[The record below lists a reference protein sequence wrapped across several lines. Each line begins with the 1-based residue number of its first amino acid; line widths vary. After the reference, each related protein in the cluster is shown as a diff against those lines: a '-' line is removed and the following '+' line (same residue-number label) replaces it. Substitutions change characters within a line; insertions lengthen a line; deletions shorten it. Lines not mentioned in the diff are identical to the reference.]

1 MGKMGWLRW
10 VWVLSAVTL
19 CVGTGAQTVEL
30 SKDERLQKPI
40 TVREPFIPL
49 KPLLT
54 QLSKELG
61 VSLSASTEIA
71 EDKVC
76 LLVRERPAHEVLQR
90 LADTLRYEWH
100 HSQTTNGYRL
110 YQPLPERSREQQLRQ
125 ALLQARR
132 QAFERPLRLLIDLAR
147 RYRWEELSA
156 LSEQDKQRLSAEQR
170 EILTK
175 LNDMSVYAT
184 ARVMGDFRV
193 SEWQRLWQGE
203 PLVFSSAPQAGELPL
218 AAALADLLLEPRTMQ
233 VRVRTIPE
241 SGSKDPTP
249 QAVRLILRWDAW
261 RGQLTIETERYHH
274 ESSKGMTTPRSV
286 SSSSRVLNAS
296 SFKSL
301 KRGAE
306 AQSPPLLD
314 DHPLN
319 KVWREWAN
327 VTERLTP
334 SRQAS
339 GTPER
344 LTLPLFLQRS
354 PLAALIELSQRYGL
368 DLYADA
374 YRLEPMREAVSLTR
388 SSVPAT
394 PLTSGLPQIQRL
406 FWLRQE
412 GETLMARHKDHFWL
426 RPSEIPEDWLR
437 PLEAKKGSAPTDKPS
452 AQPAITLDEW
462 ARLADSLNE
471 LQLERLVGLPLVSA
485 LSVSTSSTLNLR
497 AVAHASPALRF
508 WASLAP
514 QQRQA
519 ALKGERLLW
528 RQLSPL
534 QRQRFQQALHAPPT
548 SYLVPGFY
556 TPTITQKITT
566 TFAIPIA
573 PADSEEPFFSMG
585 AWGSGQVKVIAKRFE
600 LSPSDPSASSGG
612 EYAPMEVARNAFSFI
627 FADPARYR
635 PYLFA
640 PESSD

>member
-1 MGKMGWLRW
+1 
-10 VWVLSAVTL
+10 
-19 CVGTGAQTVEL
+19 VEL
-30 SKDERLQKPI
+30 SKDERLQKLI
-40 TVREPFIPL
+40 TVREPLIPL

-54 QLSKELG
+54 QLSKELD
-61 VSLSASTEIA
+61 VSLSVSPEIA
-71 EDKVC
+71 DDKVC
-76 LLVRERPAHEVLQR
+76 LLVRARPAHEVLQR

-100 HSQTTNGYRL
+100 PSQATNGYRL
-110 YQPLPERSREQQLRQ
+110 YQPLPDRSREQQLRQ

-184 ARVMGDFRV
+184 ARVMGDFRA

-203 PLVFSSAPQAGELPL
+203 PLVFSSTPQAGEFPL
-218 AAALADLLLEPRTMQ
+218 AAALAALLLEPHTTQ
-233 VRVRTIPE
+233 VRARAIPE
-241 SGSKDPTP
+241 SGSKEPP
-249 QAVRLILRWDAW
+249 QQAVRLILRWDAW
-261 RGQLTIETERYHH
+261 RGQLTIETERYHL
-274 ESSKGMTTPRSV
+274 ESSKGMTAPRSV

-344 LTLPLFLQRS
+344 LTLPAFLQRS

-368 DLYADA
+368 NLYADA
-374 YRLEPMREAVSLTR
+374 YRLEPMREAISLTR

-437 PLEAKKGSAPTDKPS
+437 PLEAKKQHATSEKS
-452 AQPAITLDEW
+452 RSQPAITLDEW
-462 ARLADSLNE
+462 ARLADSLSE
-471 LQLERLVGLPLVSA
+471 LQLERLIGLPLVSE
-485 LSVSTSSTLNLR
+485 LPFSTSSTLNLR
-497 AVAHASPALRF
+497 AVAHAAPALRF
-508 WASLAP
+508 WASLTP

-519 ALKGERLLW
+519 ALKGERLFW

-534 QRQRFQQALHAPPT
+534 QRQRFQQALHAPPPP
-548 SYLVPGFY
+548 YLSPGVSASAI
-556 TPTITQKITT
+556 PQAMIMT
-566 TFAIPIA
+566 TFATQLEPSDIIQ
-573 PADSEEPFFSMG
+573 EPFFMLQSLG
-585 AWGSGQVKVIAKRFE
+585 TGKVKVIAKRLE
-600 LSPSDPSASSGG
+600 LSPSDPSASPNEGH
-612 EYAPMEVARNAFSFI
+612 PQMEQTMQAFSFL
-627 FADPARYR
+627 FVDPVRSR

-640 PESSD
+640 PEP

>member
-1 MGKMGWLRW
+1 MHRTRW
-10 VWVLSAVTL
+10 FRWMWVLSVVALWIGAHAQAVDL
-19 CVGTGAQTVEL
+19 RQ
-30 SKDERLQKPI
+30 DERLQKPI
-40 TVREPFIPL
+40 TLREPLIPL
-49 KPLLT
+49 KQLLS

-90 LADTLRYEWH
+90 LASTLRCAWQPA
-100 HSQTTNGYRL
+100 QTTDGYRL
-110 YQPLPERSREQQLRQ
+110 YQPLAERTREQQLRQ

-132 QAFERPLRLLIDLAR
+132 QVFERPLRLLIELAR
-147 RYRWEELSA
+147 RYRWEELSG
-156 LSEQDKQRLSAEQR
+156 LNEQEKQRLSAEQR
-170 EILTK
+170 AMLNK
-175 LNDMSVYAT
+175 LHDVSVYAM
-184 ARVMGDFRV
+184 ARVMGDFRA

-203 PLVFSSAPQAGELPL
+203 QLVFSSAPQTGEFPL
-218 AAALADLLLEPRTMQ
+218 AASLAALLLEPRTTQ
-233 VRVRTIPE
+233 VQARTIPE
-241 SGSKDPTP
+241 AGSKEPTQ

-261 RGQLTIETERYHH
+261 RGQLTIETERYA
-274 ESSKGMTTPRSV
+274 SKGLAPRS
-286 SSSSRVLNAS
+286 SASSSRVLNAS
-296 SFKSL
+296 SFSASIGKEA
-301 KRGAE
+301 AE
-306 AQSPPLLD
+306 PSPPLLD

-327 VTERLTP
+327 VSERLTP
-334 SRQAS
+334 SRRAS

-344 LTLPLFLQRS
+344 LALPAFLQRS
-354 PLAALIELSQRYGL
+354 PLAALIELSLRYGL

-374 YRLEPMREAVSLTR
+374 YRLEPVREAISFAR
-388 SSVPAT
+388 PSSTVPF
-394 PLTSGLPQIQRL
+394 TSDLSQMQRL

-412 GETLMARHKDHFWL
+412 GEVLMARHKDYFWL

-452 AQPAITLDEW
+452 AQPAIILDEW

-497 AVAHASPALRF
+497 AVAHAAPALRF

-566 TFAIPIA
+566 TFATPIA

-600 LSPSDPSASSGG
+600 LSPADPSASSGG

>member
-437 PLEAKKGSAPTDKPS
+437 PLEAKKQQASSDKTRS
-452 AQPAITLDEW
+452 QPAITLDEW
-462 ARLADSLNE
+462 AHLANSLSE
-471 LQLERLVGLPLVSA
+471 LQLERLIGLPLVSG
-485 LSVSTSSTLNLR
+485 LPFSTSSTLNLR

-508 WASLAP
+508 WASLTP

-519 ALKGERLLW
+519 AMNGEHLTW